1 MARDFV
7 VAQSQQW
14 ELFSWN
20 GPRKQG
26 FFFAIENSRRE
37 IGMVMF
43 QGRTVIARSLVLSR
57 ISFNKPAPRRL
68 VAEKTHVR
76 NSFWQIVNSPSS
88 PNPAF

>member
-1 MARDFV
+1 MACDFV
-7 VAQSQQW
+7 VAQPQQW

-26 FFFAIENSRRE
+26 VFFAIENSRLE
-37 IGMVMF
+37 IGLVMF

-68 VAEKTHVR
+68 VAEKTHVQK
-76 NSFWQIVNSPSS
+76 SFLANRKQPKL
-88 PNPAF
+88 P